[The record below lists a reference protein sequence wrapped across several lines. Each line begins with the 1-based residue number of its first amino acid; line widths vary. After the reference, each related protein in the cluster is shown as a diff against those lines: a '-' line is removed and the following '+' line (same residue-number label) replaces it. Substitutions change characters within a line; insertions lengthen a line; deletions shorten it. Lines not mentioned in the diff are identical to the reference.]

1 MHDIYLKNEFL
12 IYLDLTATP
21 HKLRNL
27 RRARGKF
34 FCVVYESAPV
44 NLNLY

>member
-27 RRARGKF
+27 RRAWEVFLSG
-34 FCVVYESAPV
+34 V
-44 NLNLY
+44 